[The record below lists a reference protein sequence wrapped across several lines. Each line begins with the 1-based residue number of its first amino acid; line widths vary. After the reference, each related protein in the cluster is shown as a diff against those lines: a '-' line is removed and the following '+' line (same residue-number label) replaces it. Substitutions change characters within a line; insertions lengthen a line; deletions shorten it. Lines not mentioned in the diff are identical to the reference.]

1 MSFIPYV
8 ITQGRIFRDAES
20 WISKKCWKLLKNCQ
34 KCRKNGGKMAIWL
47 GIIVFITYFNTYGT
61 DTNTCGKKFED
72 TERSFWKKNDKK
84 WEKCQKIV
92 KNVEK
97 MAKNGNI
104 MGYNRV
110 YYIF

>member
-72 TERSFWKKNDKK
+72 TERSFWKKMTKNEKNVKKLSKMSKK
-84 WEKCQKIV
+84 WR
-92 KNVEK
+92 K
-97 MAKNGNI
+97 MAI
-104 MGYNRV
+104 
-110 YYIF
+110 

>member
-1 MSFIPYV
+1 
-8 ITQGRIFRDAES
+8 
-20 WISKKCWKLLKNCQ
+20 
-34 KCRKNGGKMAIWL
+34 MAIWL

-61 DTNTCGKKFED
+61 DTNTCGKKVW
-72 TERSFWKKNDKK
+72 RYWKKFLEKNDKK